1 MFFKI
6 FEKMLDIYRDMKN
19 PNKIFRFHKNISRSL
34 KIDLALGKIRK
45 NQEKSRK
52 HSN

>member
-19 PNKIFRFHKNISRSL
+19 PNKIFRPRENIS
-34 KIDLALGKIRK
+34 K
-45 NQEKSRK
+45 NSV
-52 HSN
+52 NI